1 MSTHQD
7 AAIVTQNRLLA
18 QLPLD
23 ELNSLYPHLEI
34 VSLSLE
40 QVIIE
45 PHEPISY
52 VYFPVN
58 SLLSLVTIME
68 DGSTVES
75 GCIGR
80 EGMAGVPIILDAS
93 TTPMQTLA
101 QIPGQAVR
109 IKADILKD
117 AFQTSNALQK
127 IVYRYTH
134 TIIVLGSQS
143 TACNR
148 LHNIEARLSRWLLM
162 SSDGIG
168 SESLPLT
175 QEFLSMMLGVRRS
188 GVSET
193 ASKLQSRG
201 LIAYHRGNIQ
211 IVDRKRLETTAC
223 ECYGIVKAEY
233 QRLFK

>member
-1 MSTHQD
+1 MSNHQD
-7 AAIVTQNRLLA
+7 AAMVTQNRLLA
-18 QLPLD
+18 QLPPD

-34 VSLSLE
+34 VSLSLG

-45 PHEPISY
+45 AHEPIPY
-52 VYFPVN
+52 AYFPVN
-58 SLLSLVTIME
+58 SLLSLVAMME

-101 QIPGQAVR
+101 QIPGKAVR
-109 IKADILKD
+109 IKAGILKE
-117 AFQTSNALQK
+117 AFKTSNALQK
-127 IVYRYTH
+127 ILYRYIH
-134 TIIVLGSQS
+134 TVIVLGSQS
-143 TACNR
+143 TGCNR

-175 QEFLSMMLGVRRS
+175 QEFLSTMLGVRRS

-201 LIAYHRGNIQ
+201 LISYQRGNIQ
-211 IVDRKRLETTAC
+211 IVDRKGLETTAC

-233 QRLFK
+233 QRLFN

>member
-7 AAIVTQNRLLA
+7 AAIVTQNQLLA
-18 QLPLD
+18 QLPPD
-23 ELNSLYPHLEI
+23 ELNNLYPHLEI
-34 VSLSLE
+34 VSLSLT

-45 PHEPISY
+45 PHEPIPY
-52 VYFPVN
+52 AYFPVN

-93 TTPMQTLA
+93 TTSMQTLA
-101 QIPGQAVR
+101 QIPGKAVR
-109 IKADILKD
+109 IKAGIFKE
-117 AFQTSNALQK
+117 AFKTSNALQK
-127 IVYRYTH
+127 ILYRYIH
-134 TIIVLGSQS
+134 TVIVLGSQS

-175 QEFLSMMLGVRRS
+175 QEFLSTMLGVRRS

-201 LIAYHRGNIQ
+201 LISYQRGNIQ

-233 QRLFK
+233 QRLFN